1 MDQPQTILVVDD
13 DPIILD
19 LIDIM
24 FKDDVNV
31 LRADNGNEGV
41 EIARTEL
48 PDLILLDVRT
58 PNLDGYEVCRQLKEL
73 PETMDIPVVFL
84 TARTETEDEFK
95 GLELGAIDYIAKPIV
110 PQIFISAL
118 TDEKDKVTAFAE
130 GGVDYV
136 TKPFQAAEVQ
146 ARVRTHLEIKKMR
159 DQLAIMSSVD
169 GLTGLSNRRRFDEYL
184 DQEWRRGG
192 RNDYP
197 ISLLMI
203 DVDHFKLYND
213 TYGHQQGDN
222 CLRAVASEI
231 ATHLRRPSDLTARYG
246 GEEFAVVLP
255 ETPMEPAMD
264 LAERIRAGIDG
275 LQMEHAA
282 SETADHVTISIG
294 LTSVV
299 PGEDM
304 AIESFIEAADK
315 NLYASKHNGR
325 NRVTGSEA

>member
-1 MDQPQTILVVDD
+1 MKPAQTILVVDD

-24 FKDDVNV
+24 FKDDVKV
-31 LRADNGNEGV
+31 LRAENGNDGV

-48 PDLILLDVRT
+48 PDLILLDVRM
-58 PNLDGYEVCRQLKEL
+58 PNLDGYEVCRQLKEQT
-73 PETMDIPVVFL
+73 ETMDIPVVFL
-84 TARTETEDEFK
+84 TARTETQDEFK

-110 PQIFISAL
+110 PQI
-118 TDEKDKVTAFAE
+118 V
-130 GGVDYV
+130 
-136 TKPFQAAEVQ
+136 EV
-146 ARVRTHLEIKKMR
+146 RIRNHLMQKKMR

-169 GLTGLSNRRRFDEYL
+169 GLTGLSNRRRFDEYM

-192 RNDYP
+192 RNEYP

-222 CLRAVASEI
+222 CLRAVAEEI
-231 ATHLRRPSDLTARYG
+231 ATHLRRSSDLTARYG

-255 ETPMEPAMD
+255 DTPLEPAMD

-275 LQMEHAA
+275 LNMEHTA

-294 LTSVV
+294 LSSVV
-299 PGEDM
+299 PSDEIT
-304 AIESFIEAADK
+304 IESFIEAADK
-315 NLYASKHNGR
+315 NLYQSKHNGR

>member
-110 PQIFISAL
+110 PQI
-118 TDEKDKVTAFAE
+118 V
-130 GGVDYV
+130 
-136 TKPFQAAEVQ
+136 EV
-146 ARVRTHLEIKKMR
+146 RIRNHLMQKKMR

>member
-1 MDQPQTILVVDD
+1 MKPAQTILVVDD

-24 FKDDVNV
+24 FKDDVKV
-31 LRADNGNEGV
+31 LRAENGNYGV

-48 PDLILLDVRT
+48 PDLILLDVRM
-58 PNLDGYEVCRQLKEL
+58 PNLDGYEVCRQLKEQT
-73 PETMDIPVVFL
+73 ETMDIPVVFL
-84 TARTETEDEFK
+84 TARTETQDEFK

-110 PQIFISAL
+110 PQI
-118 TDEKDKVTAFAE
+118 V
-130 GGVDYV
+130 
-136 TKPFQAAEVQ
+136 EV
-146 ARVRTHLEIKKMR
+146 RIRNHLMQKKMR

-169 GLTGLSNRRRFDEYL
+169 GLTGLSNRRRFDEYM

-192 RNDYP
+192 RNEYP

-222 CLRAVASEI
+222 CLRAVADEI

-255 ETPMEPAMD
+255 DTPLEPAMD

-275 LQMEHAA
+275 LNMEHTA

-294 LTSVV
+294 LSSVV
-299 PGEDM
+299 PSDEIT
-304 AIESFIEAADK
+304 IESFIEAADK
-315 NLYASKHNGR
+315 NLYQSKHNGR

>member
-1 MDQPQTILVVDD
+1 MKPAQTILVVDD

-24 FKDDVNV
+24 FKDDVKV
-31 LRADNGNEGV
+31 LRAENGNYGV

-48 PDLILLDVRT
+48 PDLILLDVRM
-58 PNLDGYEVCRQLKEL
+58 PNLDGYEVCRQLKEQT
-73 PETMDIPVVFL
+73 ETMDIPVVFL
-84 TARTETEDEFK
+84 TARTETQDEFK

-110 PQIFISAL
+110 PQI
-118 TDEKDKVTAFAE
+118 V
-130 GGVDYV
+130 
-136 TKPFQAAEVQ
+136 EV
-146 ARVRTHLEIKKMR
+146 RIRNHLMQKKMR

-169 GLTGLSNRRRFDEYL
+169 GLTGLSNRRRFDEYM

-192 RNDYP
+192 RNEYP

-213 TYGHQQGDN
+213 TYGQQQGDN
-222 CLRAVASEI
+222 CLRAVADEI

-255 ETPMEPAMD
+255 DTPLEPAMD

-275 LQMEHAA
+275 LNMEHTA

-294 LTSVV
+294 LSSVV
-299 PGEDM
+299 PSDEIT
-304 AIESFIEAADK
+304 IESFIEAADK
-315 NLYASKHNGR
+315 NLYQSKHNGR

>member
-1 MDQPQTILVVDD
+1 MKPAQTILVVDD

-24 FKDDVNV
+24 FKDDVKV
-31 LRADNGNEGV
+31 LRAENGNYGV

-48 PDLILLDVRT
+48 PDLILLDVRM
-58 PNLDGYEVCRQLKEL
+58 PNLDGYEVCRQLKEQT
-73 PETMDIPVVFL
+73 ETMDIPVVFL
-84 TARTETEDEFK
+84 TARTETQDEFK

-110 PQIFISAL
+110 PQI
-118 TDEKDKVTAFAE
+118 V
-130 GGVDYV
+130 
-136 TKPFQAAEVQ
+136 EV
-146 ARVRTHLEIKKMR
+146 RIRNHLMQKKMR

-169 GLTGLSNRRRFDEYL
+169 GLTGLSNRRRFDEYM

-192 RNDYP
+192 RNEYP

-222 CLRAVASEI
+222 CLRAVADEI

-255 ETPMEPAMD
+255 DTPLEPAMD
-264 LAERIRAGIDG
+264 LAERIRVGIDG
-275 LQMEHAA
+275 LNMEHTA

-294 LTSVV
+294 LSSVV
-299 PGEDM
+299 PSDEIT
-304 AIESFIEAADK
+304 IESFIEAADK
-315 NLYASKHNGR
+315 NLYQSKHNGR